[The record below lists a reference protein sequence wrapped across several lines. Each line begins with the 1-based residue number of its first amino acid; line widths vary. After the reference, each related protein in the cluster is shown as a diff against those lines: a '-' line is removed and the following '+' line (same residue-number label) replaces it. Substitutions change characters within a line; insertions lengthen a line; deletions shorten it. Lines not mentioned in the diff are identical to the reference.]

1 MAFFDRLSKAAK
13 SVAAKGADTLE
24 ITRLNGKI
32 ANEKSARE
40 TVKTKIGDYYWRM
53 FEDGHELDEEVTEM
67 CLEIKD
73 IQESIDVLQAE
84 IDAITQKAKKV
95 EEEEKAL
102 EEAPLVSGIKCPNC
116 GTLNEIGTK
125 FCKECGTRLEP
136 VPAPEPVFPS
146 ESAAHCHNCGAENPL
161 GTKFCRECGA
171 KMDNNI

>member
-13 SVAAKGADTLE
+13 NVAAKGADTLE

-32 ANEKSARE
+32 MNEKAAME
-40 TVKTKIGDYYWRM
+40 TVKTKIGDYYWRL

-73 IQESIDVLQAE
+73 IQESIDMLQGE
-84 IDAITQKAKKV
+84 IDTINQKAKKV
-95 EEEEKAL
+95 EEDETP
-102 EEAPLVSGIKCPNC
+102 EEAPMVSGIKCPNC

-125 FCKECGTRLEP
+125 FCRECGTRLEP
-136 VPAPEPVFPS
+136 VPAPEPVLPVD
-146 ESAAHCHNCGAENPL
+146 SATHCHNCGAENPL

-171 KMDNNI
+171 KMDTNI

>member
-13 SVAAKGADTLE
+13 NVAAKGADTLE

-32 ANEKSARE
+32 MNEKAAME
-40 TVKTKIGDYYWRM
+40 TVKTKIGDYYWRL

-73 IQESIDVLQAE
+73 IQESIDMLQGE
-84 IDAITQKAKKV
+84 IDTINQKAKKI
-95 EEEEKAL
+95 EEEDAP
-102 EEAPLVSGIKCPNC
+102 EEAPMVSGIKCPNC

-125 FCKECGTRLEP
+125 FCRECGTRLEP
-136 VPAPEPVFPS
+136 VPAPEPILSVD
-146 ESAAHCHNCGAENPL
+146 SATHCHNCGAENPL

-171 KMDNNI
+171 KMDTNI